1 MPHGLIGPER
11 SVMINFN
18 MNTLRIQLLSLL
30 VIELLALPARSNEF
44 EHHLS
49 EIQVQSEGAGQSF
62 QKSLKREARL
72 VPIILPISN
81 PTVGAGLGG
90 GVLYMHPKDENADPN
105 DPSTMTGVF
114 GMYTDSKSW
123 AIGGFHSG
131 SYKDDT
137 IRVSVPVMHGDFGLK
152 FYGVGDHSPFR
163 DDPIDYEATGN
174 LFTPK
179 ISFELP
185 FENWFLGTTYRII
198 DLSTQFGGSTGPTDL
213 PGYNERQ
220 TTAGLGLV
228 SLYDSRNSNLWPS
241 RGSWLDFTALMNGHY
256 AGGDYNYFK
265 STLKWAQYFPV
276 LEPLTLIYRLDGQYI
291 EGEAPFWDLARI
303 RLRGFSSGQY
313 LDDVAATAQAEL
325 RWNAYKRWYIS
336 LFGGAGWIGGSV
348 SDIGSADP
356 NFAGGT
362 GFRYILVEDQ
372 KLSVGLDVAYTK
384 DAAECSIYFQIG
396 DWLAN

>member
-1 MPHGLIGPER
+1 
-11 SVMINFN
+11 MIPLPMKVRFFS
-18 MNTLRIQLLSLL
+18 LAGCLLGGI
-30 VIELLALPARSNEF
+30 VTQTALCNEF
-44 EHHLS
+44 ESQLS
-49 EIQVQSEGAGQSF
+49 EIQAQTESSGRTF
-62 QKSLKREARL
+62 QKALGREARY

-90 GVLYMHPKDENADPN
+90 GVLYMHAKDADSDPN
-105 DPSTMTGVF
+105 DPATMTGVF
-114 GMYTDSKSW
+114 GMYTDTESW
-123 AIGGFHSG
+123 AFGGFHSG

-137 IRVSVPVMHGDFGLK
+137 IRVSVPVVHGDFNLK
-152 FYGVGDHSPFR
+152 FYGVGESSPLR
-163 DDPIDYEATGN
+163 DDPIDYDATGN
-174 LFTPK
+174 LFLPK

-185 FENWFLGTTYRII
+185 FNNWFLGGTYRII
-198 DLSTQFGGSTGPTDL
+198 DISTEFGGSSGTSDI
-213 PGYNERQ
+213 PGYNDQQ

-241 RGSWLDFTALMNGHY
+241 QGSWLDFTGLLNGHY

-265 STLKWAQYFPV
+265 STIKWAQYFPV
-276 LEPLTLIYRLDGQYI
+276 LEPLTIIYRLDGQYV
-291 EGEAPFWDLARI
+291 EGEAPFWDLARV

-325 RWNAYKRWYIS
+325 RWNAYRRWYVS
-336 LFGGAGWIGGSV
+336 LFGGAGWIGDSI

-362 GFRYILVEDQ
+362 GFRYMLVEDQ
-372 KLSVGLDVAYTK
+372 KLSIGLDMAYT
-384 DAAECSIYFQIG
+384 DDDSEFSIYFQVG